1 MTERTATRC
10 PAIFLDDGGVISD
23 NAVRAAQW
31 PGLVGAH
38 LAPRLGGA
46 EEAWAEA
53 NRAIC
58 PPLWREWGQ
67 RLQDDPT
74 ADAVALRWYYDEE
87 WVRRMCAFV
96 GVSAPA
102 SSEACLRLADD
113 TSRFVIPRVRGAF
126 PGAPE
131 AIRQLHGLGYRL
143 HTASG
148 EDSREL
154 ALYMDGIGVRDCFGA
169 LYGPDLIGIA
179 KAGPEYYARIFRHAG
194 TAAGGTLVVDDRED
208 ALDWAAEAGA
218 RTVLCGPDWP
228 RSQLHQHVVSLAQL
242 PALLDGGLREVVA

>member
-1 MTERTATRC
+1 MAEQTGSRW

-31 PGLVGAH
+31 PGLVGAY

-53 NRAIC
+53 NRTIC
-58 PPLWREWGQ
+58 PALWQEWGA
-67 RLQDDPT
+67 RLQEDPT
-74 ADAVALRWYYDEE
+74 GDAVALRRYYDEE

-113 TSRFVIPRVRGAF
+113 TSTFVIPRVGGAF

-131 AIRQLHGLGYRL
+131 AIRQLHGRGYGL

-154 ALYMDGIGVRDCFGA
+154 ALYLEGIGVKECFGA
-169 LYGPDLIGIA
+169 LYGADLVGIA
-179 KAGPEYYARIFRHAG
+179 KAGPEYYARILSHAG
-194 TAAGGTLVVDDRED
+194 AAAGDALVVDDRED

-218 RTVLCGPDWP
+218 RTVLCGPDGARSP
-228 RSQLHQHVVSLAQL
+228 RHGHVRSLAQL
-242 PALLDGGLREVVA
+242 PALLLRLV